1 MNKPTALIM
10 NYIYFIQIG
19 VLTVDDVPN
28 HLKAEVEKWN
38 KALTTG
44 VVGGS
49 DNGMANQ

>member
-28 HLKAEVEKWN
+28 HLKADVEKWD

-44 VVGGS
+44 VVGGT
-49 DNGMANQ
+49 DNRMANQ